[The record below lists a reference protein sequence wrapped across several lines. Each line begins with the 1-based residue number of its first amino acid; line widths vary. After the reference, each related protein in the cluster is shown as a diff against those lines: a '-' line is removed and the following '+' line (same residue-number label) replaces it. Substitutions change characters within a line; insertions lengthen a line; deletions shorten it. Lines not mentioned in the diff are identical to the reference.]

1 MKKKTSIVS
10 QQFFTDFVTLLVG
23 EKSIEKIYDEFL
35 VRSIDV
41 TKSDAIFLLI
51 ESDNKNFNIYNHA
64 AENESAALIKFQK
77 NLLLSLPFI
86 LKWIEI
92 NKKAFDSI
100 KHKNEIANFHLNKM
114 FSHFF
119 ISPTFFDQQRMTLVF
134 CGSKNSEYS
143 ENDLEFIEQFGK
155 SLSLAEKLFRTF
167 ELNKNLEQSLL
178 QKQKLE
184 TIGKL
189 TSGIAHDFSNLL
201 SSIFGSVNI
210 LKKKIAGNSDALRL
224 LENIEQCSIRA
235 KELTTNLL
243 SFGKPTP
250 KQKEFIKL
258 NLLLGEI
265 SKIIS
270 QTFPGNIKFKSEI
283 QENLPEVLGNSTQ
296 IYQVILNLCVNARDA
311 MSDGGALIINA
322 TPIEINEEDRLSN
335 FLPLGKFIRISVI
348 DSGKGIEN
356 DNLIKIFDPYFSTKE
371 KSGSGLGLY
380 ISYGIIK
387 AHKGHIEVFSEVGR
401 GTKFVVY
408 IPQYEAVN
416 VSKSKQEEKIIILAD
431 DEVMLQDLLAE
442 LLESVNYQVIKVQS
456 GEEVIKLMTEE
467 IRGDLII
474 IDFNMPGMN
483 GIECLKKLQE
493 LKINLP
499 VILSSGSMNIGSR
512 YDLSKVRIDAIIN
525 KPYDFDSMLETVKR
539 LT

>member
-51 ESDNKNFNIYNHA
+51 ESDNKNFIIYNHA

-311 MSDGGALIINA
+311 MSDGGELIINA

-499 VILSSGSMNIGSR
+499 VILSSGSVNIGSR

>member
-51 ESDNKNFNIYNHA
+51 ESDNKNFIIYNHA

-143 ENDLEFIEQFGK
+143 ENDFEFIEQFGK

-311 MSDGGALIINA
+311 MSDGGELIINA

-499 VILSSGSMNIGSR
+499 VILSSGSVNIGSR

>member
-64 AENESAALIKFQK
+64 AENESAELIKFQK

-143 ENDLEFIEQFGK
+143 ENDFEFIEQFGK

-311 MSDGGALIINA
+311 MSDGGELIINA

-499 VILSSGSMNIGSR
+499 VILSSGSVNIGSR